1 MSAGTVK
8 KRTQATD
15 QTAQSDARVSVQA
28 EPGRKRF
35 DIVVTAGQ
43 KKERIDKFLAAQ
55 LENSSRAKIQKYI
68 EDDCVMVNGEPVRSS
83 YRILPDDRITV
94 IVPTSAPPDKAV
106 PEDIPLNVVFEDEHL
121 IVVNKPAGMVTH
133 PGHGNW
139 TGTLAN
145 ALLFHCNRLST
156 INDPHVRPG
165 IVHRLDKD
173 TSGLIVAAKDDVT
186 HASLARQFFDHTID
200 REYWAIVWGKLSTSR
215 GMIEADLGRSKSDRK
230 KFAVVEEGKFAATEY
245 EVLKEFR
252 YLSLVRLKLYTGRT
266 HQIRV
271 HLSHIGHPVFGDPTY
286 HGRRINYGDPTPK
299 FRQEVTNLLKIIDRQ
314 ALHAKTLGFIHP
326 ATKAHLHFDSELPDD
341 FRAVLDLVG

>member
-1 MSAGTVK
+1 MAPKRVK
-8 KRTQATD
+8 HPTGR
-15 QTAQSDARVSVQA
+15 TAQPEPRHSVRA
-28 EPGRKRF
+28 EEGHKKVEL
-35 DIVVTAGQ
+35 VVTAGQ

-55 LENSSRAKIQKYI
+55 LENSSRAKIQKFI
-68 EDDCVMVNGEPVRSS
+68 DDDCVLVNGEPVRSS
-83 YRILPDDRITV
+83 YRILPGDRIEV
-94 IVPTSAPPDKAV
+94 SIPTTAPPDKAV
-106 PEDIPLNVVFEDEHL
+106 PEDIPLDIVFEDDYL

-139 TGTLAN
+139 TGTMAN
-145 ALLFHCNRLST
+145 ALLFHCNKLST
-156 INDPHVRPG
+156 INDPYVRPG

-173 TSGLIVAAKDDVT
+173 TSGLIVSAKDDAT

-200 REYWAIVWGKLSTSR
+200 REYWALVWGKLSTPR

-245 EVLKEFR
+245 EVLEEFK
-252 YLSLVRLKLYTGRT
+252 YLSLVRLKLHTGRT

-286 HGRRINYGDPTPK
+286 HGRRINYGESTPK
-299 FRQEVTNLLKIIDRQ
+299 FRQEITHLLKIMNRQ

-326 ATKAHLHFDSELPDD
+326 ATKAHLHFDSELPED
-341 FRAVLDLVG
+341 FKAVLAEIA

>member
-1 MSAGTVK
+1 MTARRAKHQTG
-8 KRTQATD
+8 RTAP
-15 QTAQSDARVSVQA
+15 SEARVSFQA
-28 EPGRKRF
+28 EPGHRR
-35 DIVVTAGQ
+35 VELLVTPGQ
-43 KKERIDKFLAAQ
+43 KKERIDKFLTAQ

-68 EDDCVMVNGEPVRSS
+68 EDDCVLVNGEPVRSS
-83 YRILPDDRITV
+83 YKILPGDTITV
-94 IVPTSAPPDKAV
+94 NIPTSAPPDKAV
-106 PEDIPLNVVFEDEHL
+106 PENIPLNVVFEDEHL

-156 INDPHVRPG
+156 LNDGYVRPG

-200 REYWAIVWGKLSTSR
+200 REYWALVWGKLSMPR
-215 GMIEADLGRSKSDRK
+215 GLIEADLGRSKSDRK

-245 EVLKEFR
+245 ELLKEFK
-252 YLSLVRLKLYTGRT
+252 YLSLVRLKLHTGRT

-299 FRQEVTNLLKIIDRQ
+299 FRQEITRLLKIIPRQ

-326 ATKAHLHFDSELPDD
+326 ITKVHLHFDSELAED
-341 FRAVLDLVG
+341 FKAVLEQIG